1 MRSLAALAG
10 TGAVQLGL
18 EQLLATLRGK
28 RAGLIANQASVLADF
43 THLGHL
49 LHSRED
55 LELRCFFAPEHGLW
69 GDVQGG
75 GSIATTNDPVTGLP
89 IHSLFVNTPA
99 GRLRKPTP
107 EMLSGLDV
115 LLCDLQDAGARYYT
129 YISTMEQAMETAA
142 EAGIPFVVLDRPNP
156 IGGQRL
162 DGNVSTEEERSFT
175 AIHPL
180 PVQHGMTIGELALLL
195 NAERALGAD
204 LTVIPMCGWQ
214 RSMFFDATGLPWV
227 APSPNMP
234 VPATATVYTCSLIV
248 GANLSPGLGTTQP
261 FELVGAPWVDP
272 FVYASAL
279 EARHLPGV
287 CFRPAYFF
295 VHFGPH
301 AQQRC
306 GGVQLHVTERR
317 AFRACETA
325 AHMTVVATE
334 LYPDQAVPPLPGL
347 SRHRIVADGRDAGAI
362 IASWQDDL
370 AQFRIRRAAHL
381 LYTEDSP

>member
-1 MRSLAALAG
+1 MHSLAVLAG
-10 TGAVQLGL
+10 TGPVQLGL
-18 EQLLATLRGK
+18 EQLFATLRGK
-28 RAGLIANQASVLADF
+28 RVGLIANQASVLADL

-49 LHSRED
+49 LHRRED
-55 LELRCFFAPEHGLW
+55 LKLCCFLAPEHGLW

-75 GSIATTNDPVTGLP
+75 ESIATTYDPVTGLP
-89 IHSLFVNTPA
+89 IHSLFTNTPA

-107 EMLSGLDV
+107 EMLSELDV
-115 LLCDLQDAGARYYT
+115 LLVDLQDVGARYYT
-129 YISTMEQAMETAA
+129 YISTMEQAMEAAA
-142 EAGIPFVVLDRPNP
+142 EAGIPLVVLDRPNP
-156 IGGQRL
+156 IGGQRV
-162 DGNVSTEEERSFT
+162 DGNVSTEADRSFT

-180 PVQHGMTIGELALLL
+180 PVQHGMTIGELAQLF

-204 LTVIPMCGWQ
+204 LTVIPMRGWR
-214 RSMFFDATGLPWV
+214 RSMFFDETGLPWV

-234 VPATATVYTCSLIV
+234 TPATAVVYTCSLIV

-272 FVYASAL
+272 FVYANAL
-279 EARHLPGV
+279 EACHLLGV
-287 CFRPAYFF
+287 HFRPTYFF

-306 GGVQLHVTERR
+306 GGVQLHITNRQ

-334 LYPDQAVPPLPGL
+334 LYPDWAAPLQPAL
-347 SRHRIVADGRDAGAI
+347 SRHRIVPDGRDAEAL
-362 IASWQDDL
+362 IASWQEDL
-370 AQFRIRRAAHL
+370 ARFRIRRAPYL
-381 LYTEDSP
+381 LYSEGSS